1 MSDLIYGINPLTISR
16 ATWKGGRRWGA
27 HPYKDV
33 LYKRKKPI
41 LYALFGPYQQ
51 LFDGW
56 YSAEVC
62 ILGADGDPLKYIKCR
77 SDAEAK
83 RICNEIN
90 QQLNNFVASI
100 KRGENN

>member
-1 MSDLIYGINPLTISR
+1 MNNLIYGINPLTISR
-16 ATWKGGRRWGA
+16 ATWRGGRRYGA

-33 LYKRKKPI
+33 LYKRKRPI

-56 YSAEVC
+56 YSAEVR
-62 ILGADGDPLKYIKCR
+62 IQGSDGNTLKYIACR

-83 RICNEIN
+83 RICDEIN
-90 QQLNNFVASI
+90 EQLSDFVRSL
-100 KRGENN
+100 KNEDMK